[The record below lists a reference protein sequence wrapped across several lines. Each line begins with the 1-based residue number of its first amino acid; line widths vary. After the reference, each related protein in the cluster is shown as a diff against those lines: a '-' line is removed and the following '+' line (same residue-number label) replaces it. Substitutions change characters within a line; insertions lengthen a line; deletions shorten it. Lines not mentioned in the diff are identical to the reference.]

1 MPVDVAMEEPWARV
15 IRSEAECDII
25 TTTTNAEDIT
35 ARGVHVVVVGAAGGA
50 DDVEGVAV
58 EVEGVRLARRVRGH
72 WEGDLDRRVGREG
85 VDAAAGEE
93 VRGGERAGHDL

>member
-1 MPVDVAMEEPWARV
+1 MMGQYE
-15 IRSEAECDII
+15 EAEVSR
-25 TTTTNAEDIT
+25 EK
-35 ARGVHVVVVGAAGGA
+35 
-50 DDVEGVAV
+50 AV
-58 EVEGVRLARRVRGH
+58 TYTVQVEGVRLARRVRGH